1 MITDA
6 SKNELSEVSR
16 LIKDRRAGFTL
27 IEVMVAL
34 LVLALALAALQLRI
48 SQQLDSAAYLR
59 DKTIAQWVALNQLE
73 LLRISTR
80 LGNTPPQAAM
90 TGTAQMAGR
99 TWYWELTQQ
108 LATTVESVAHSPL
121 PITITVSA
129 QNSLAVNSSP
139 LVSITGVTDGR

>member
-80 LGNTPPQAAM
+80 LGNTPPQATM

-99 TWYWELTQQ
+99 TWYWELTRQ
-108 LATTVESVAHSPL
+108 LATTVESVAHSPC
-121 PITITVSA
+121 P
-129 QNSLAVNSSP
+129 
-139 LVSITGVTDGR
+139 